1 MKDIK
6 DKILGIYLLVI
17 TTLISLCLLVI
28 LCIFLTEL
36 DRKTI
41 EKEEEYQK
49 LEYYR
54 TLNKIYGG
62 DKWQQE
68 LKY

>member
-6 DKILGIYLLVI
+6 DKILGIYLSVI

>member
-1 MKDIK
+1 MKNLQK
-6 DKILGIYLLVI
+6 RLLGIYLLII
-17 TTLISLCLLVI
+17 TTLVSLCLLVI

-54 TLNKIYGG
+54 TLNKVYGG
-62 DKWQQE
+62 KEWQ
-68 LKY
+68 

>member
-6 DKILGIYLLVI
+6 DKILGVYLLVI

-54 TLNKIYGG
+54 TLNKVYGG
-62 DKWQQE
+62 KEWQ
-68 LKY
+68 

>member
-1 MKDIK
+1 LKDIK

-54 TLNKIYGG
+54 TLNKVYGG
-62 DKWQQE
+62 KEWQ
-68 LKY
+68 

>member
-1 MKDIK
+1 MKNLQ
-6 DKILGIYLLVI
+6 DKILGIYLLII
-17 TTLISLCLLVI
+17 TTLVSLCLLVI

-54 TLNKIYGG
+54 TLNKVYGG
-62 DKWQQE
+62 KEWQ
-68 LKY
+68 

>member
-1 MKDIK
+1 MKNLK
-6 DKILGIYLLVI
+6 EKILGIYLLII
-17 TTLISLCLLVI
+17 TTLVSLCLLVI

-54 TLNKIYGG
+54 TLNRVYGG
-62 DKWQQE
+62 KEWQ
-68 LKY
+68 

>member
-1 MKDIK
+1 MLKNIQE
-6 DKILGIYLLVI
+6 KILGIYLLVI
-17 TTLISLCLLVI
+17 TTLVSLCLLVI

-54 TLNKIYGG
+54 TLNKVYGG
-62 DKWQQE
+62 KEWQ
-68 LKY
+68 

>member
-1 MKDIK
+1 MKNLK
-6 DKILGIYLLVI
+6 EKILGIYLLII
-17 TTLISLCLLVI
+17 TTLVSLCLLVI

-54 TLNKIYGG
+54 TLNKVYGG
-62 DKWQQE
+62 KEWQ
-68 LKY
+68 

>member
-1 MKDIK
+1 MKNLQE
-6 DKILGIYLLVI
+6 KILGIYLLII
-17 TTLISLCLLVI
+17 TTLVSLCLLVI

-54 TLNKIYGG
+54 TLNKVYGG
-62 DKWQQE
+62 KEWQ
-68 LKY
+68 

>member
-1 MKDIK
+1 MKNLQEK
-6 DKILGIYLLVI
+6 LLGIYLLII
-17 TTLISLCLLVI
+17 TTLVSLCLLVI

-54 TLNKIYGG
+54 TLNKVYGG
-62 DKWQQE
+62 KEWQ
-68 LKY
+68 

>member
-1 MKDIK
+1 MKNLK
-6 DKILGIYLLVI
+6 ERLLGIYLLI
-17 TTLISLCLLVI
+17 IATLVSLCLLVL

-49 LEYYR
+49 LEYYK

-62 DKWQQE
+62 
-68 LKY
+68 